1 MCLLLIIVLYLTFR
15 SLNLFI
21 FYLFFEFSLIPTLVL
36 IIGWGYQPERLQ
48 AGVYLLFYTLFAS
61 LPIMISIFYL
71 YETVNSLEFYFL
83 KNRFFELIIYI
94 CINLVF
100 FIKIPIFF
108 VHL

>member
-1 MCLLLIIVLYLTFR
+1 MLIIVLFLTFR

-21 FYLFFEFSLIPTLVL
+21 FYLFFEFSLIPTLIL

-71 YETVNSLEFYFL
+71 YEGVDSLEFYFL
-83 KNRFFELIIYI
+83 KERFNELVIYF

-108 VHL
+108 IHL